1 MLAALAAGGAAG
13 WGAAYLYRAVRRDP
27 ADVNDEFMRRYS
39 EGIAHYVSG
48 RTDQAIEHL
57 VRAARMRTD
66 VIGLY
71 LILGDLYRMKGL
83 FDRAIRVHSSLL
95 SRPDVTT
102 PERAQAQAS
111 LCDDFQAAGLVDRA
125 RDACQKAL
133 DLDARNL
140 RALEWMLR
148 YRIEEKR
155 WEEALELEERMI
167 RLDNT
172 RRSRSL
178 AFLYTEIGREQL
190 RQGNER
196 VAHRNFQKAVA
207 VDDRTFPAH
216 IFLGDDSYKNGDARR
231 ALQHWEHV
239 VVLDPRRLHLVF
251 DRLETAYSDVGTP
264 EALEE
269 LCLRVVE
276 RDPTDWRTRVLLSR
290 IESSRGDQTSAYRH
304 LLEAA
309 RIFPRSLTV
318 QQEMWKLTL
327 QRGPDAR
334 QERGD
339 KSAAQAYLDL
349 IKTVNEFSDPFT
361 CATCRFET
369 LEYLWRCPR
378 CFTWDAFV
386 ESGPP
391 GVGA

>member
-1 MLAALAAGGAAG
+1 
-13 WGAAYLYRAVRRDP
+13 VD
-27 ADVNDEFMRRYS
+27 DEFMRRYS

-48 RTDQAIEHL
+48 RTDQAIEQL

-83 FDRAIRVHSSLL
+83 FDRAIRIHAGLL
-95 SRPDVTT
+95 TRPDVTR
-102 PERAQAQAS
+102 EESAQAQAS

-125 RDACQKAL
+125 RAACEKAL
-133 DLDARNL
+133 ALDPRNL
-140 RALEWMLR
+140 RALGSMLR
-148 YRIEEKR
+148 YRVEERR
-155 WEEALELEERMI
+155 WEEALELEERLI
-167 RLDNT
+167 RLDSA

-190 RQGNER
+190 REGNER
-196 VAHRNFQKAVA
+196 LAHRNFQKAVA

-216 IFLGDDSYKNGDARR
+216 IFLGDDAYKNGDVRR

-239 VVLDPRRLHLVF
+239 VDLDPRRLHLVF
-251 DRLETAYSDVGTP
+251 DRLETAYADVGNP
-264 EALEE
+264 AALEE

-290 IESSRGDQTSAYRH
+290 LETDKGDQTAAFRH

-327 QRGPDAR
+327 KPGTDAR
-334 QERGD
+334 HDRTD
-339 KSAAQAYLDL
+339 RNAQAYLDL

-361 CATCRFET
+361 CATCRYET
-369 LEYLWRCPR
+369 LEYLWRCPQ

-386 ESGPP
+386 ESGAPEALSGSRTP
-391 GVGA
+391 AAP

>member
-1 MLAALAAGGAAG
+1 
-13 WGAAYLYRAVRRDP
+13 
-27 ADVNDEFMRRYS
+27 MRRYS

-48 RTDQAIEHL
+48 RTDQAIEQL
-57 VRAARMRTD
+57 VRAARLRTD

-83 FDRAIRVHSSLL
+83 FDRAIRIHSGLL
-95 SRPDVTT
+95 SRPDVNRA
-102 PERAQAQAS
+102 ESAQAQAS

-125 RDACQKAL
+125 REACEKAL
-133 DLDARNL
+133 EIDPRNL
-140 RALEWMLR
+140 RALGSMLR
-148 YRIEEKR
+148 YRIEERR
-155 WEEALELEERMI
+155 WEEALALEERLI
-167 RLDNT
+167 RLDSA

-178 AFLYTEIGREQL
+178 AFLYTEIGRERL
-190 RQGNER
+190 RDGDER
-196 VAHRNFQKAVA
+196 LAHRNFQKAVA

-216 IFLGDDSYKNGDARR
+216 IFLGDDCYKNGDVRR

-239 VVLDPRRLHLVF
+239 VDLDPRRLHLVF
-251 DRLETAYSDVGTP
+251 DRLETAYADAGNP

-276 RDPTDWRTRVLLSR
+276 REPTDWRTRVLLAR
-290 IESSRGDQTSAYRH
+290 LETAKGDQTAAFRY

-327 QRGPDAR
+327 QSRGPDAR
-334 QERGD
+334 ADR
-339 KSAAQAYLDL
+339 SARNVQAYLDL
-349 IKTVNEFSDPFT
+349 IRTVNDFSDPFS

-386 ESGPP
+386 ESHGPAAGMETTP
-391 GVGA
+391 AAS